1 MGALKLDNVV
11 KTYANGH
18 QAMKGISLDINEGE
32 FLVLVGPS
40 GCGKSTT
47 LRSIAGLESITSGEI
62 HIADER
68 VDELPP
74 AKRDIA
80 MVFQNYAL
88 YPHMTVYNN
97 MAYGLKNRGYSA
109 ADIAEKVN
117 AAAKM
122 LELTDYLQRK
132 PGQLSG
138 GQRQRVAMGRAMV
151 RQPKLFLFDEP
162 LSNLDASLR
171 LQMRL
176 EIKRLQ
182 RSLGTTSVFV
192 THDQVEAMTLADRL
206 VIMNKGEIEQ
216 VGTPKE
222 VYHKPQT
229 TFVAKFLGSPAM
241 NLLPATLVGKNQ
253 LKLDDGQL
261 IAIPD
266 QEDAVQDGQRLYLG
280 LRPENVSL
288 TNEGNGLIN
297 FVAKVSEELGA
308 TQLLHGEV
316 ANTPFSL
323 NLSQFDQHETEHF
336 SLTFDPQQIHLFDY
350 ETGERVNA

>member
-1 MGALKLDNVV
+1 MGALKLDHVV

-18 QAMKGISLDINEGE
+18 KAIQGVSLDIHEGE

-47 LRSIAGLESITSGEI
+47 LRSIAGLETISEGEI
-62 HIADER
+62 YIADER
-68 VDELPP
+68 VDQLAP

-109 ADIAEKVN
+109 TDIEEKVN

-122 LELTDYLQRK
+122 LELTEYLPRK
-132 PGQLSG
+132 PNQLSG

-182 RSLGTTSVFV
+182 RSLGITSVFV

-206 VIMNKGEIEQ
+206 VIMNKGKIEQ
-216 VGTPKE
+216 LGTPKE

-241 NLLPATLVGKNQ
+241 NLLPATMISENQ
-253 LKLDDGQL
+253 LKLDDGQIVSL
-261 IAIPD
+261 PT
-266 QEDAVQDGQRLYLG
+266 QSNTSVGQRIYFG
-280 LRPENVSL
+280 VRPENVMIAEDQGFM
-288 TNEGNGLIN
+288 T
-297 FVAKVSEELGA
+297 FAAKISEELGA
-308 TQLLHGEV
+308 NQLLHGEV
-316 ANTPFSL
+316 AGTEFTL
-323 NLSQFDQHETEHF
+323 NLAHFDQHDQASFALVFAPEH
-336 SLTFDPQQIHLFDY
+336 IHLFDY
-350 ETGERVNA
+350 TTGQRIND